1 MGNSFVD
8 DETSSA
14 VETEFGRSYRGEM
27 PRKQSGEK
35 RDDVKKRM
43 LT

>member
-1 MGNSFVD
+1 MGNSFVEE
-8 DETSSA
+8 ETSSA

-27 PRKQSGEK
+27 PRRQSGDKGE
-35 RDDVKKRM
+35 DVRKRM